1 MKRLILTAIL
11 LFTVLTVFAQD
22 NSDYICR
29 LGLSYEISKSNNWGI
44 DKPIVT
50 AVYPY
55 SPAQEAGIKVNDI
68 ISAIDD
74 VKTAELTEEQIDQ
87 LLNPAKKDHVFLT
100 INNLN
105 NISRKIKV
113 NRECKRRNVI
123 TEEQL
128 ATAFSMYSLENNN
141 DVDTTV
147 IDYSSSLRDSIIN
160 IAMTK
165 LGAPYH
171 FGSPGPNSFDCSGFA
186 RYVFKQ
192 AGISLLRS
200 SREQYK
206 QGEKVEGLDD
216 MSAGDLVF
224 FARRGN
230 IYHVGIVV
238 SVDGNH
244 FKFIHQAKPSI

>member
-1 MKRLILTAIL
+1 MYFKNLSIV
-11 LFTVLTVFAQD
+11 LFTVLLTANYSKASARTSTTLQRPSS
-22 NSDYICR
+22 NSTSQQILTSSNAMVANALKDYEEKWID
-29 LGLSYEISKSNNWGI
+29 SQIPPISLKS
-44 DKPIVT
+44 
-50 AVYPY
+50 
-55 SPAQEAGIKVNDI
+55 
-68 ISAIDD
+68 
-74 VKTAELTEEQIDQ
+74 
-87 LLNPAKKDHVFLT
+87 
-100 INNLN
+100 
-105 NISRKIKV
+105 
-113 NRECKRRNVI
+113 
-123 TEEQL
+123 
-128 ATAFSMYSLENNN
+128 N

-244 FKFIHQAKPSI
+244 FKFIHASYSGIVISDSAEPYYRSHYYGAKKIII